1 MLSRFIP
8 IRCPADVVRSAY
20 VGTYGSTTM
29 LSGVLV
35 APAFALVGVMVG
47 TRVFRTAG
55 A

>member
-8 IRCPADVVRSAY
+8 ILCPADVVRSAY
-20 VGTYGSTTM
+20 GSTTM
-29 LSGVLV
+29 LSRVLV